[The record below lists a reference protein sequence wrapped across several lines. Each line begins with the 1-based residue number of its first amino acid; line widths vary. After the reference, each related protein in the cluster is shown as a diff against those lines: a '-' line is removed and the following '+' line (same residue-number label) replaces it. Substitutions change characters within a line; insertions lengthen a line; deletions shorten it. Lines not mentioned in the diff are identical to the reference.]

1 MKITFQYIIRFPL
14 TILYGLAVA
23 FRNWLYDSD
32 ILQSESFNIPII
44 SVGNLAAGGTGKTPH
59 TEFILSFLRHSYKAA
74 LLSRGYKRT
83 TKGFRLADETSDS
96 RIIGD
101 EPFQLYRKFN
111 NLTVAVDENRVNGVK
126 QLLEAVPDVDVIVLD
141 DAFQHRAIQPGIS
154 ILLTDYSNLYSRDHL
169 LPGGFLREN
178 KKGSKRADIIIVTK
192 CPPDLHAIDMRII
205 ETELKIQTNQHL
217 FFSSVEYNHLVP
229 VFKPDTNDNLSW
241 DELKNTHTG
250 VVLMSGIASP
260 LPLCS
265 EIKKYTTVLETIY
278 FEDHHAFQPED
289 FDKLQNVFDKLPTEP
304 KMVIVTEKDA
314 ARLVTCTN
322 YPEILKSSTYYV
334 PIKIKILQNQE
345 HIFIQKITAYVKE
358 NSRNRRLFTS
368 TPKTQS

>member
-1 MKITFQYIIRFPL
+1 M
-14 TILYGLAVA
+14 LYGLAVA
-23 FRNWLYDSD
+23 IRNWLYDSD
-32 ILQSESFNIPII
+32 IFKSESFNIPII
-44 SVGNLAAGGTGKTPH
+44 SVGNLAVGGTGKTPH
-59 TEFILSFLRHSYKAA
+59 TEFIISFLRNSYKTA

-101 EPFQLYRKFN
+101 EPFQLYRKFSD
-111 NLTVAVDENRVNGVK
+111 LTVAVDENRVNGVK
-126 QLLEAVPDVDVIVLD
+126 QLLEAVPDLGVIVLD

-178 KKGSKRADIIIVTK
+178 KNGSKRADIIIVTK
-192 CPPDLHAIDMRII
+192 CPSELHAIDMRII
-205 ETELKIQTNQHL
+205 ETELKIRTNQYL
-217 FFSSVEYNHLVP
+217 FFSSVDYNHLLP
-229 VFKPDTNDNLSW
+229 VVKPNTNSNMSLE
-241 DELKNTHTG
+241 ELKNAQVG

-260 LPLCS
+260 LPMYL
-265 EIKKYTTVLETIY
+265 EIKKYTTMLKTIY

-289 FDKLQNVFDKLPTEP
+289 FYKLQNVFDKLTTET

-314 ARLVTCTN
+314 ARLVTCSN
-322 YPEILKSSTYYV
+322 YPEILKSSTYYL

-345 HIFIQKITAYVKE
+345 HIFIQKITAYVNE
-358 NSRNRRLFTS
+358 NSRNCRLFTS